1 MDEHWRHMG
10 NGDARPLFTFTD
22 GVCPKSGLHVALS
35 NKRNPRAH
43 RSQGEIVVLRTI
55 RTRLFCFR
63 CRAVSRHCLC
73 FLFSGAENARSGGVL
88 VARSRAESNT
98 PDLFFGS
105 IARSRPSLFGFI
117 HCQHGGPRSNAA
129 CRGAW
134 CVVSQLRFSL
144 NSATAKPRT
153 STPGLLACP
162 PLPRTPEHRRRPGLL
177 ACSLCVLPLTSE
189 RFRSGRGRLRGR
201 REPHEQPK
209 SQCES
214 REF

>member
-1 MDEHWRHMG
+1 M
-10 NGDARPLFTFTD
+10 P
-22 GVCPKSGLHVALS
+22 ALS
-35 NKRNPRAH
+35 SPSRMVCVRSQVSTLLCLIKGTRGHIDPRAK
-43 RSQGEIVVLRTI
+43 S
-55 RTRLFCFR
+55 LFLGQSERACF
-63 CRAVSRHCLC
+63 V
-73 FLFSGAENARSGGVL
+73 FD
-88 VARSRAESNT
+88 VARFLATAFAFCSRVLKTRAAAAFSSRARAQNRT
-98 PDLFFGS
+98 HTDLFFCS

-134 CVVSQLRFSL
+134 CVVSQLRFPL

>member
-1 MDEHWRHMG
+1 MG

-35 NKRNPRAH
+35 NKKNPRVH
-43 RSQGEIVVLRTI
+43 RPQGEIVVLRTI

-98 PDLFFGS
+98 PDLFFCS

-134 CVVSQLRFSL
+134 CVVSQFRFSL

-177 ACSLCVLPLTSE
+177 ACSLCVLVCSLLP
-189 RFRSGRGRLRGR
+189 RSASVAGGADCVDDANNTKNLNRNAS
-201 REPHEQPK
+201 HV
-209 SQCES
+209 S